1 MTNSTDPH
9 KQAVTH
15 YAVDPLIRD
24 RWSPRAFADRSVDR
38 EAIGSLLEAAR
49 WAASCFNDQPW
60 SFVVAPRE
68 DEAAFAKALSCLV
81 PGNQAWAQHAPLL
94 LLSLARTTFAHN
106 GKPNRHAW
114 HDVGAATAQMALQA
128 TSLGLY
134 IHPMA
139 GIDVERIRSEYQ
151 LPENVDPVA
160 AIAVGWLGDPATLPE
175 KLEKSER
182 GPRSRK
188 GLEEVVFGGWGE
200 G

>member
-1 MTNSTDPH
+1 MTEPH
-9 KQAVTH
+9 KQAVTA
-15 YAVDPLIRD
+15 YPVDRLIRD

-38 EAIGSLLEAAR
+38 ETLGSLLEAAR

-60 SFVVAPRE
+60 SFIVAPRE
-68 DEAAFAKALSCLV
+68 DAAAFAKALSCLV
-81 PGNQAWAQHAPLL
+81 PGNQAWAKDAPLL

-128 TSLGLY
+128 ASLGLY

-139 GIDVERIRSEYQ
+139 GIEVEKIRSDYA
-151 LPENVDPVA
+151 LPDNVDPVA

-188 GLEEVVFGGWGE
+188 DLGEVVFGGWGE

>member
-1 MTNSTDPH
+1 MTEPH

-15 YAVDPLIRD
+15 YPVDPLIRD

-38 EAIGSLLEAAR
+38 ETIGSLLEAAR

-60 SFVVAPRE
+60 SFIVAPRE

-94 LLSLARTTFAHN
+94 LLSLARSTFGHN
-106 GKPNRHAW
+106 GTPNRHAW

-182 GPRSRK
+182 GARSRK
-188 GLEEVVFGGWGE
+188 SLEEVVFGGWASR
-200 G
+200 